1 MRILIQN
8 KITQSRYEQVITIMK
23 KRGAPIIECYVLSDD
38 IYYALE
44 GSHRVTAAKEL
55 GLTPIL
61 DVIAEINSEPDDDEL
76 YRAWIDSKARV
87 TKGLFIDFNHQ
98 NTC

>member
-8 KITQSRYEQVITIMK
+8 KITNSRYERVTEIMK
-23 KRGAPIIECYVLSDD
+23 KRGAPVIECYVLAPE

-61 DVIAEINSEPDDDEL
+61 DVIAEINGEPEDDEL
-76 YRAWIDSKARV
+76 YRVWIDSKARV
-87 TKGLFIDFNHQ
+87 AKGLFIDFNQ
-98 NTC
+98 